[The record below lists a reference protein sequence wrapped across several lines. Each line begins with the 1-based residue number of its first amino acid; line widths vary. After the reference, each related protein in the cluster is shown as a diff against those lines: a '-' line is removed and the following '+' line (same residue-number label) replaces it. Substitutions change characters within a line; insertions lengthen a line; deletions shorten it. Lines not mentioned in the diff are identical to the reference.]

1 MWHLYSPPM
10 RAGDTTATRVPGRR
24 TEPAREAPP
33 QAPRSRAERVVSR
46 LSALNPGLIGIF
58 VASFAFT
65 AYYTSKVNQ
74 WVVMSDELQYAK
86 LSLHIGETLSPIP
99 IVRDQYTGSLAQL
112 YPILTA
118 PFYALM
124 DMPAAFDA
132 VHVANAAIMA
142 STAFPAYLLC
152 RELVQSRAAAYLVAA
167 LTVFVPWMALGT
179 MGLTEVVAYPAFAWA
194 VLSLQRSIAAPS
206 RGRDALAVA
215 GIGLAFLARTQF
227 LLLAAV
233 YPVAILLHSIGFAA
247 TRGLGLRESVRTGV
261 REAVD
266 RHRELAWLVGAA
278 GVVVVLLAVSG
289 SLGRVLGRYETTIR
303 EGPLLPDGIARSMA
317 AHIAFIA
324 VGTGVLPFVL
334 AAAWAFGSLARPSS
348 RPAHAFAV
356 LSILTIATIT
366 FQSSSFN
373 LRFALGG
380 PIQDRYLFY
389 IVPLLFVGMAACL
402 LDARRRWLAVL
413 AAGGVLAW
421 FASLATFAP
430 AGLPFFA
437 SPDSLFHSVIDG
449 RAYSLGR
456 KLGFDDLSGTSLVVA
471 GSIAVTVATAVI
483 LRRLRPPV
491 ALAVVGIPVLLF
503 CAVETRYVLG
513 KITDAIGQS
522 PAATELEL
530 TAEGRDWIDRVLPDG
545 AVVGTLPAP
554 VNSNTRGRPEWYR
567 AGTPEAIF
575 INAEFWNKSVR
586 RAYTYEGYG
595 DYAPF
600 RKDPVSL
607 DFATGRLD
615 VPAPTGYWLVS
626 ASDPRLRPAGD
637 LVFRSLR
644 GLDVVRPS
652 RPYRAAWATRGL
664 APDGWTAGGQPTRL
678 RLYPEPGSQ
687 PVRRSVRIIFQSSA
701 DIPRTRAYR
710 ISTGGRSIAGEVRRA
725 RRSIERFS
733 VCAPPGRP
741 TDVRIDI
748 PRATRLSEG
757 RDVGMRITRL
767 QVSARGTC

>member
-1 MWHLYSPPM
+1 
-10 RAGDTTATRVPGRR
+10 
-24 TEPAREAPP
+24 
-33 QAPRSRAERVVSR
+33 VSL

-58 VASFAFT
+58 VTSFAFT

-86 LSLHIGETLSPIP
+86 ISLHIGETLSPIP

-206 RGRDALAVA
+206 RGRDAVALA
-215 GIGLAFLARTQF
+215 GLGLAFLARTQF

-266 RHRELAWLVGAA
+266 RHRELACLVGAA
-278 GVVVVLLAVSG
+278 GVVVVLLTVSG
-289 SLGRVLGRYETTIR
+289 SLGRVLGRYETTIQ

-334 AAAWAFGSLARPSS
+334 AAAWAFGSLVRPSS
-348 RPAHAFAV
+348 RTAHAFGV
-356 LSILTIATIT
+356 LSILTIAAMT
-366 FQSSSFN
+366 FQSASFN

-389 IVPLLFVGMAACL
+389 VVPLLFVGMAACL
-402 LDARRRWLAVL
+402 LDARRRWVAVL

-421 FASLATFAP
+421 LASFATFAP

-437 SPDSLFHSVIDG
+437 SPDSLFHAVIDG

-456 KLGFDDLSGTSLVVA
+456 LVGIDDLSGTDLVVA
-471 GSIAVTVATAVI
+471 GSIAVTVAAAVI
-483 LRRLRPPV
+483 LRRLRPHV
-491 ALAVVGIPVLLF
+491 ALAVVGLPVLLF

-513 KITDAIGQS
+513 KVTDAIGQS
-522 PAATELEL
+522 RAVTELQL
-530 TAEGRDWIDRVLPDG
+530 RLAAEGSDWIDRAVPDG
-545 AVVGTLPAP
+545 ASVGTLPSP
-554 VNSNTRGRPEWYR
+554 VNSNQNGRAEWFL

-575 INAEFWNKSVR
+575 IDAEFWNKSVR

-607 DFATGRLD
+607 DFASGRLT
-615 VPAPTGYWLVS
+615 VPAPTPYWLVS
-626 ASDPRLRPAGD
+626 ATDVRLRPAG
-637 LVFRSLR
+637 LAVFRSVR
-644 GLDVVRPS
+644 GLDVVRPD
-652 RPYRAAWATRGL
+652 RPYRAAWATRRV
-664 APDGWTAGGQPTRL
+664 APDGWTVGGQPVRL

-687 PVRRSVRIIFQSSA
+687 PVRRSVRIIFQSSP
-701 DIPRTRAYR
+701 DIPAARSYR
-710 ISTGGRSIAGEVRRA
+710 IRTGEQSISGEVARA
-725 RRSIERFS
+725 RRHTERFS
-733 VCAPPGRP
+733 VCAPAGHP
-741 TDVRIDI
+741 TDVKIDI

-757 RDVGMRITRL
+757 RDVGLRITRL
-767 QVSARGTC
+767 EVSARGGC